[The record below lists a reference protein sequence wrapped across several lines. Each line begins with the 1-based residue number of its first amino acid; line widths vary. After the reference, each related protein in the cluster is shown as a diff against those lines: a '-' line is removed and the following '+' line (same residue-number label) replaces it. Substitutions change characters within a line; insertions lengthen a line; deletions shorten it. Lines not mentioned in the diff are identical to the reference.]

1 MITCE
6 AMSKRMPAVAAG
18 RSEWS
23 AQEAGHLRTCA
34 DCASEWRIVQAG
46 AVLGQGIMPPE
57 SGVLAANLLERL
69 REEKAQDR
77 RRRFV
82 RSGGLAGL
90 AVAASI
96 MAIVLVRPGAVQ
108 PPAPARTVAVLD
120 LPLAELDGAEEAD
133 LEEALVEF
141 DVPLADPAAVPDFD
155 GLDATEVERAL
166 SAWEES

>member
-1 MITCE
+1 MITCD
-6 AMSKRMPAVAAG
+6 AMSERMPAVAAG

-120 LPLAELDGAEEAD
+120 LPLA
-133 LEEALVEF
+133 VEF

-155 GLDATEVERAL
+155 GLDATQVERAL